1 MRLSILF
8 LLFLIDMVI
17 GHVIQNN
24 IIGNTDDKRTYY
36 LNLAKNSIDIPESAE
51 MTIDEV
57 KITGV
62 ISHQKKDYNNIV
74 KRSYE
79 DGYTVIEYGKDYTSE
94 EEHSNTDLFYV
105 LIFVITIICF
115 VVFGYVKNYKN
126 ENLNNNRLI
135 NNPSAT
141 VSSTVNNRN
150 NNDDDVLPEYKD
162 VDISSSIP
170 TIINNITFSATTETT
185 NTLSSEN
192 NNYHLL
198 TFEEC
203 INTNS
208 ND

>member
-24 IIGNTDDKRTYY
+24 IIDNTDDKRTYY
-36 LNLAKNSIDIPESAE
+36 LNLVKNSIDIPESAE

-94 EEHSNTDLFYV
+94 EEHSNIDLVYV
-105 LIFVITIICF
+105 LIFVIIIICF
-115 VVFGYVKNYKN
+115 VVLGYIRKYKN
-126 ENLNNNRLI
+126 ENLNNNRPI
-135 NNPSAT
+135 NNPSA
-141 VSSTVNNRN
+141 SSTVNNRN
-150 NNDDDVLPEYKD
+150 NNDDDVLPEYKE
-162 VDISSSIP
+162 VDISSSTP
-170 TIINNITFSATTETT
+170 TIINNITSSATTETI

-192 NNYHLL
+192 NNYHLP
-198 TFEEC
+198 TYEEC
-203 INTNS
+203 MTNS
-208 ND
+208 NY